1 MPPLPFHLEPTQFLL
16 LVVAAFF
23 IGGAKTGL
31 SGIGILAVPIFAS
44 VFDPFTSAGL
54 LLPTL
59 IVADVTAVIAWRR
72 HGDQKKLWPMVPW
85 VLAGTAICS
94 YVLWLG
100 HQENSRLAFFDH
112 YLKQLLG
119 LLILAMLGL
128 SIWKNGIEEW
138 LRDHP
143 HAAPATGFVAGV
155 ATTMNAAG
163 PVMNLYL
170 LAQKLPK
177 EAFVGT
183 GAWFFLVLNCAK
195 VPILGVA
202 THTLTLETLWLT
214 LALAPAV
221 LLGCWLGFI
230 LVKKIPEKG
239 FQISVRILVLIAGL
253 KLVCW

>member
-1 MPPLPFHLEPTQFLL
+1 MSLPFHLSPLDFLL
-16 LVVAAFF
+16 LALAAFL

-54 LLPTL
+54 LLPVL

-72 HGDQKKLWPMVPW
+72 HGDQRRLWPLVPW

-94 YVLWLG
+94 YVLWQA
-100 HQENSRLAFFDH
+100 HQENSPLAFLDRH
-112 YLKQLLG
+112 LRPMLG
-119 LLILAMLGL
+119 ILILVMLAL
-128 SIWKNGIEEW
+128 SIWKKGVEDW
-138 LRDHP
+138 LREHP

-183 GAWFFLVLNCAK
+183 GVWFFLVLNCAK

-202 THTLTLETLWLT
+202 TGTLKLDTLELTLLLT
-214 LALAPAV
+214 PAV
-221 LLGCWLGFI
+221 LLGCWLGFL
-230 LVKKIPEKG
+230 LVKRIPEKG
-239 FQISVRILVLIAGL
+239 FNVAVRALVFLAGV
-253 KLVCW
+253 KLVCS